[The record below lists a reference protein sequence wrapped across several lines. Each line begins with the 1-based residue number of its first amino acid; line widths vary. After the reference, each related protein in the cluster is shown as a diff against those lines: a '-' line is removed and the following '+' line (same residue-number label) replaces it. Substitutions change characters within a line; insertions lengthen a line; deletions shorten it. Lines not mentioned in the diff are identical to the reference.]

1 MTYSC
6 PHIFAILEGI
16 TEKRGTD
23 MNWNETFGPSCQPDS
38 EAISSYINCPYWND
52 LLSYLEETYGAA
64 SRTEYSRCSGKPG
77 WNVKYRKGSRGI
89 CTLYPDKGFFTCL
102 VSIGSKAVDKA
113 ELILTACTPYVRK
126 LYAEAPPYNGSRWLM
141 IEVTDSSI
149 LQDVKSLI
157 DVRINTK

>member
-1 MTYSC
+1 MNPFWLPEDESLGNQAVVADC
-6 PHIFAILEGI
+6 INKQVI
-16 TEKRGTD
+16 KRQDAYQGKQ
-23 MNWNETFGPSCQPDS
+23 SK
-38 EAISSYINCPYWND
+38 NCIICNLKND
-52 LLSYLEETYGAA
+52 FP
-64 SRTEYSRCSGKPG
+64 RCSGKPG

-102 VSIGSKAVDKA
+102 VSIGSKAADKA

-141 IEVTDSSI
+141 IEVTDSDI